1 MPILRGIHDMSA
13 SNTWLAGV
21 SLPRPAAGWTDRS
34 LIAFAGPQG
43 EGGLP
48 PSITMSRD
56 ERATPADPVGESFE
70 AYVQRQCQVLEAN
83 LPGFQD
89 RKPTPLGAGTS
100 EARDALFT
108 WRSGAVSLT
117 QWVVWLAM
125 KDGTVLTY
133 TATSESS
140 QYEMHRPVFEATLR
154 TVSIDAAAFAPRA

>member
-1 MPILRGIHDMSA
+1 MSIA
-13 SNTWLAGV
+13 NTWLAGV
-21 SLPRPAAGWTDRS
+21 TLPRPASDWTDRS

-70 AYVQRQCQVLEAN
+70 AYVQRQSKVLADN

-89 RKPTPLGAGTS
+89 RKPTPLGNGTS

-140 QYEMHRPVFEATLR
+140 QYESHRPLFEATLR
-154 TVSIDAAAFAPRA
+154 TVEIDAPTFAPKA

>member
-1 MPILRGIHDMSA
+1 MTTA
-13 SNTWLAGV
+13 SPLLTGV
-21 SLPRPAAGWTDRS
+21 TLPRPAADWTDRS
-34 LIAFAGPQG
+34 LIAFAGPAA

-56 ERATPADPVGESFE
+56 ERRTPADPPGEGFD
-70 AYVQRQCQVLEAN
+70 AYVQRQSQVLEAN
-83 LPGFQD
+83 LPGFQAS
-89 RKPTPLGAGTS
+89 RPTPLGAGTS
-100 EARDALFT
+100 EARDALFS

-140 QYEMHRPVFEATLR
+140 RYEEHRPVFEATLR
-154 TVSIDAAAFAPRA
+154 RVGVDAAAFAPGP